1 MAFCLL
7 TEPWLPVRRRSGAA
21 GWIAPA
27 GIAATE
33 DDPVVALA
41 WPRADF
47 RLAAAEFLIGLLAVA
62 CPPRSDRAWVAGY
75 QEPPGTAALAASFAL
90 LEYAFVLDGAGFDGT
105 GPRFMQEFADFDA
118 APNDVGTLLI
128 EAPGEATVRKN
139 TDLMVRRGRVGV
151 LSRAA
156 AAMALFTLQT
166 YAPAGGAGNRTS
178 LRGGGPLTTLAIPPP
193 RPKQTQTLLWHLLW
207 ANVPLGEPPEAEA
220 LPRVFPWLGPTRSSE
235 RDARATTPADVHPLQ
250 AFWGMPRRIRLDLT
264 NNMDG
269 ATCDLTG
276 QADAVVV
283 RSWRQRPWGTNY
295 VQWGG
300 VHPLSPCYCAKP
312 GAEPLYLHPQP
323 GGVGYQHWQGLLSRS
338 SGPTRRVAPA
348 IDAFRERRFDNIRV
362 GRAPWRLLAG
372 GFDMD
377 NMKARGFAE
386 SELPVYEPSD
396 PSAAKAADEVVS
408 SLVAASQVVASL
420 LARCVRRALFA
431 DGAAVGTDTT
441 PLATLRERLWAETT
455 NAFFS
460 AAERAAD
467 SEAGHELREEWRAAL
482 EQVARRLF
490 DEAVPM
496 DASGEGHPDRIAA
509 AARQLGVAL
518 RGFGREGKELFE
530 TLQIDLPAAA
540 HDKPRK
546 QRKRT

>member
-7 TEPWLPVRRRSGAA
+7 TESWLPVRRRSGATA
-21 GWIAPA
+21 WIAPA

-33 DDPVVALA
+33 DDPVVALD

-47 RLAAAEFLIGLLAVA
+47 RFSAAEFLIGLLAVA
-62 CPPRSDRAWVAGY
+62 RPPRSERVWVDDY
-75 QEPPGTAALAASFAL
+75 QQPPSTAALAASFAP
-90 LEYAFVLDGAGFDGT
+90 LEHAFVLDGT

-128 EAPGEATVRKN
+128 EAPGEATVKKN

-193 RPKQTQTLLWHLLW
+193 RPNETQMLLWHLLW
-207 ANVPLGEPPEAEA
+207 ANVPLGEPPEPAA

-235 RDARATTPADVHPLQ
+235 KGAPATTPADVHPLQ
-250 AFWGMPRRIRLDLT
+250 AFWGTPRRIRLNFT
-264 NNMDG
+264 NNTNEV
-269 ATCDLTG
+269 TCDLTG
-276 QADAVVV
+276 QADTVVV

-295 VQWGG
+295 TQWGG
-300 VHPLSPCYCAKP
+300 THPLSPCYRTKP
-312 GAEPLYLHPQP
+312 GAELLYLHPQP
-323 GGVGYQHWQGLLSRS
+323 GGIGYQHWHGLLSLAP
-338 SGPTRRVAPA
+338 GPTRQVAPA
-348 IDAFRERRFDNIRV
+348 IDAFRRNRFPDIRA

-396 PSAAKAADEVVS
+396 QNAAKIADEVVS
-408 SLVAASQVVASL
+408 SLVAASQIVASL
-420 LARCVRRALFA
+420 LARCVHRALFG
-431 DGAAVGTDTT
+431 DGATVGIDTT
-441 PLATLRERLWAETT
+441 PLAALRERLWAETT
-455 NAFFS
+455 DAFFS
-460 AAERAAD
+460 AAADAAAG
-467 SEAGHELREEWRAAL
+467 EAGHKLREEWRATL

-490 DEAVPM
+490 DEAAPM
-496 DASGEGHPDRIAA
+496 DASGAGHPDRIAT
-509 AARQLGVAL
+509 AARHLGVAL
-518 RGFGREGKELFE
+518 RGFGKKGKDLFE
-530 TLQIDLPAAA
+530 ALQIELPAAA

-546 QRKRT
+546 QRKRA